1 MAAFSQKAELNQAC
15 LSGLFCSGFGHE
27 QTKTGLKNTLKTDA
41 KVAVQRRRVSTIR
54 CNRLLA
60 VCSILLHQLDVIQDE

>member
-1 MAAFSQKAELNQAC
+1 MAALSQEAELNRAC
-15 LSGLFCSGFGHE
+15 PSVLICSQFGHE
-27 QTKTGLKNTLKTDA
+27 QTKAGLKNTLKTDA